1 MQAMGNSKARAIYE
15 ANLPDNFRRSQNDS
29 AMETF
34 IRNKYEMK
42 KWIAKEWS
50 PQKVQ
55 IPPEVALFHLRYFF
69 LTLKKFLIS

>member
-15 ANLPDNFRRSQNDS
+15 ANLPDSFRRSQNDS

-50 PQKVQ
+50 PQKVHV
-55 IPPEVALFHLRYFF
+55 PPEVVQ
-69 LTLKKFLIS
+69 I

>member
-50 PQKVQ
+50 PQKV
-55 IPPEVALFHLRYFF
+55 
-69 LTLKKFLIS
+69 